1 MKRKI
6 LIVGGVA
13 GGATAAARIRRLDE
27 EAEILIFEKS
37 EHVSYSNC
45 SLPFYLGGVVED
57 EKDLVM
63 VEPETFAKRYNMEAR
78 TQSEVLAVNR
88 KEKTVT
94 VLDHAAGREYEESY
108 DKLILAPGA
117 RPLRPGS
124 ISGIEKDHVFTIRNV
139 RDVVLLKAYLEEKDL
154 KHVVVIG
161 GGFIGIE
168 TAENLVR
175 AGYHV
180 AVSEAMEQILSVFDE
195 DMVQILHKE
204 LYDNGVELHLGEKVQ
219 EITEKY
225 VIMGSGK
232 EIRADAVVLAMGV
245 QPEIGLAREA
255 GLSIG
260 ETGGIRVDRN
270 CRTSDPDI
278 YAVGDAIEVTH
289 KLTRRSV
296 RLTLAGPAQRQARI
310 AANHIYGIPDNGG
323 GVIGSS
329 VLRVFRLNAACTGLN
344 EGALKKAGI
353 SYGFSY
359 VIPNDRVSIMPDCS
373 PLHFK
378 LLYERPT
385 GKLLGAQAIG
395 QGEADKRIDVIAAM
409 ISRDAG
415 LEELKELELCYSP
428 LYGTARDVVN
438 QAALVGLNLLSGAY
452 RQVSVSEVRHLVEK
466 GAYTLDV
473 REKGEFERGHLKNA
487 VNLPLSE
494 LRERLSEI
502 PKDRPVYL
510 HCRSGQRS
518 YQAVRAL
525 QNLGFGNVYN
535 ISGSFLGIC
544 LYEFYHDS
552 LGNREKIVTEY
563 HFR

>member
-124 ISGIEKDHVFTIRNV
+124 ISGIEKDHVFTIQNV

-270 CRTSDPDI
+270 CRTSDP
-278 YAVGDAIEVTH
+278 V
-289 KLTRRSV
+289 
-296 RLTLAGPAQRQARI
+296 
-310 AANHIYGIPDNGG
+310 
-323 GVIGSS
+323 
-329 VLRVFRLNAACTGLN
+329 
-344 EGALKKAGI
+344 
-353 SYGFSY
+353 
-359 VIPNDRVSIMPDCS
+359 
-373 PLHFK
+373 
-378 LLYERPT
+378 
-385 GKLLGAQAIG
+385 
-395 QGEADKRIDVIAAM
+395 
-409 ISRDAG
+409 
-415 LEELKELELCYSP
+415 
-428 LYGTARDVVN
+428 
-438 QAALVGLNLLSGAY
+438 
-452 RQVSVSEVRHLVEK
+452 
-466 GAYTLDV
+466 
-473 REKGEFERGHLKNA
+473 
-487 VNLPLSE
+487 
-494 LRERLSEI
+494 
-502 PKDRPVYL
+502 
-510 HCRSGQRS
+510 
-518 YQAVRAL
+518 
-525 QNLGFGNVYN
+525 
-535 ISGSFLGIC
+535 
-544 LYEFYHDS
+544 
-552 LGNREKIVTEY
+552 
-563 HFR
+563 

>member
-124 ISGIEKDHVFTIRNV
+124 ISGIEKDHVFAIRNV

-270 CRTSDPDI
+270 CRTSDSDI

-466 GAYTLDV
+466 GAYIIDV

-510 HCRSGQRS
+510 HCQSGQRS

-525 QNLGFGNVYN
+525 QNLGFGNVCN